1 MKKYNDNYEIL
12 NKKNQKL
19 TKGLVLT
26 LAGITTIGLGAFI
39 SSQSEE
45 AKAMIG
51 RIVSSAARTSSRNP
65 VTPKT
70 PVTVPKYISTSR
82 ILTGGGTS
90 SKTPSNGTQFQ
101 GVPTTSPFSAPPRND
116 IIIPSPSKTTTTPTT
131 PTTSSTPTTP
141 TSKHPSALSKS
152 GLSFQGLP
160 KTSDDTGKKFPSLKQ
175 TFYKRFNKD

>member
-70 PVTVPKYISTSR
+70 PVTVPKYVSTSR

-90 SKTPSNGTQFQ
+90 SKTPNNGTQFQ
-101 GVPTTSPFSAPPRND
+101 GLKLNAFAPPRND

-131 PTTSSTPTTP
+131 PSTPTTP
-141 TSKHPSALSKS
+141 TSKPPYALSKS
-152 GLSFQGLP
+152 GSSFQGLP
-160 KTSDDTGKKFPSLKQ
+160 KTSDGADKKFPTLKQ